1 MSLSVITANRL
12 ADGVAVWFAE
22 GGKWAEKAGE
32 AALFEADGTARRD
45 GSGHGP
51 GPAAGR
57 R

>member
-1 MSLSVITANRL
+1 MSLSIITANRL

-32 AALFEADGTARRD
+32 AALFEAAALPA
-45 GSGHGP
+45 GHGSSHGA